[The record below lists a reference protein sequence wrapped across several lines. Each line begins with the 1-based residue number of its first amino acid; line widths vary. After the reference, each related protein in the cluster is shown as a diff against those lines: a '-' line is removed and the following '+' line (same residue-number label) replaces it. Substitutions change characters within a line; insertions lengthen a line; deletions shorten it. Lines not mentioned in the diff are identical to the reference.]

1 MKIQPKCSKDNAKPS
16 TGLQRQRFSP
26 CLFYLNNLLLA
37 IGYVALLLYALIW
50 KAGNIVDSSTKKIG
64 FYNFCWWD
72 QEAEKLECFKNL
84 EKMGINSV
92 ALVLSRICVYSTPVL
107 CLFVAT
113 TVLQAL
119 CLKDRDGFKLACIL
133 LAIGSLMLPV
143 GLALFIFHTEPWIRV
158 SEFGEV
164 FVALAGAHILMLLHL
179 IFLVLFLAHCKDAL
193 PKGQIFPV

>member
-1 MKIQPKCSKDNAKPS
+1 MKIQQKCSKDIAKPS
-16 TGLQRQRFSP
+16 TSLQWPRFGP
-26 CLFYLNNLLLA
+26 WLFYLNNLFLA

-50 KAGNIVDSSTKKIG
+50 KAGDIVDSPTKKIG
-64 FYNFCWWD
+64 FYNFCLWD

-84 EKMGINSV
+84 EEVGINNV
-92 ALVLSRICVYSTPVL
+92 ALVLSRVCVYSTPVL

-113 TVLQAL
+113 VVLQAL

-133 LAIGSLMLPV
+133 LAISSLVLPV

-179 IFLVLFLAHCKDAL
+179 IFIVLFLAHRKDVL